1 MIRKWCKKIA
11 LVLTIAAIGTSFSA
25 NTVLAQGFDT
35 TFYSGNDITFW
46 DPSACSTSSDTGE
59 VEGNDNLEKILR
71 YFTGKGL
78 TLAQAAGIA
87 GNMQQESWL
96 DPTMIQG
103 LTHADENYRPVAD
116 VGFGLVQW
124 TTSDRQQGL
133 VDYAEE
139 TNRSI
144 IDLSM
149 QLDYVW
155 VELEGSYKSTL
166 EKLRQTT
173 NPVDAAVVV
182 HDGYEVSQDNEQEV
196 INIRGGNAQ
205 SFFDEFEGIIAD
217 GAGAGSGSGSYS
229 CAQEDSEFADDG
241 FVIFNQ
247 CDDRWG
253 GDPYIGG
260 GGQSTICE
268 SGCGPAAMAMAITA
282 LTSQT
287 VTPADTIEYANT
299 QNIYVPGTGSAWT
312 VAPILAEH
320 WNLNAENI
328 SNSVAAI
335 NEVLRNGGLVVT
347 SGSGAAP
354 FTSGGHYI
362 VIRGVS
368 EDGKWK
374 VGDSNGTIGQQN
386 SLKLW
391 DPQQILDIANADN
404 IVAITK

>member
-1 MIRKWCKKIA
+1 MIRKWCKKISII
-11 LVLTIAAIGTSFSA
+11 LTVAVIGASFGA

-46 DPSACSTSSDTGE
+46 DPSACSTSSDTGTI
-59 VEGNDNLEKILR
+59 EGNDNLEKVLR
-71 YFTGKGL
+71 YFTSKGL

-87 GNMQQESWL
+87 GNIQQESHF
-96 DPTMIQG
+96 DPTIIQG
-103 LTHADENYRPVAD
+103 MTHADENYRLVD
-116 VGFGLVQW
+116 GTGFGLVQW
-124 TTSDRQQGL
+124 TSGGRQQGL
-133 VDYAEE
+133 MDYAEE

-149 QLDYVW
+149 QLDFIW
-155 VELEGSYKSTL
+155 VELEASYKDTL
-166 EKLRQTT
+166 EDLRKTT
-173 NPVDAAVVV
+173 TPLDAAIVF
-182 HDGYEVSQDNEQEV
+182 HDGYERSGDNEQTV
-196 INIRGGNAQ
+196 IDIRGGAAQ

-217 GAGAGSGSGSYS
+217 GAGSGSNSYS
-229 CAQEDSEFADDG
+229 CVQEDSEFADDG
-241 FVIFNQ
+241 FVIYNQ

-253 GDPYIGG
+253 SDPYIGG

-268 SGCGPAAMAMAITA
+268 SGCAPAAMAMAITA
-282 LTSQT
+282 LTGQAI
-287 VTPADTIEYANT
+287 TPADTIEYANT
-299 QNIYVPGTGSAWT
+299 QNIYVPGTGSSWS

-320 WNLNAENI
+320 WELQANNI
-328 SNSVAAI
+328 SNTVAAV
-335 NEVLRNGGLVVT
+335 NETLRNGGLVVT

-391 DPQQILDIANADN
+391 DPQQILDIANGSN
-404 IVAITK
+404 VVAITK

>member
-1 MIRKWCKKIA
+1 MIRKWSKKIA
-11 LVLTIAAIGTSFSA
+11 LILTIAVIGTSFGA
-25 NTVLAQGFDT
+25 NTVLAQGFDS

-59 VEGNDNLEKILR
+59 VEGNDNLEKVLR
-71 YFTGKGL
+71 YFTSKGL

-87 GNMQQESWL
+87 GNIQQESHF
-96 DPTMIQG
+96 DPTIIQG
-103 LTHADENYRPVAD
+103 GAKADENYRLVD
-116 VGFGLVQW
+116 GVGFGLVQW
-124 TTSDRQQGL
+124 TSGGRQQGIM
-133 VDYAEE
+133 DYAEE

-149 QLDYVW
+149 QLDYIW
-155 VELEGSYKSTL
+155 VELEESYKSTL
-166 EKLRQTT
+166 EALRKTT
-173 NPVDAAVVV
+173 TPVDAAVVF
-182 HDGYEVSQDNEQEV
+182 HDGYERSADTEQTVIEV
-196 INIRGGNAQ
+196 RGGNAQ
-205 SFFDEFEGIIAD
+205 TFFGEFEGIIAD
-217 GAGAGSGSGSYS
+217 GAGSGSNSYS
-229 CAQEDSEFADDG
+229 CAQEDSEFAEDG

-268 SGCGPAAMAMAITA
+268 SGCGPAAMSMAITA
-282 LTSQT
+282 LTGKT
-287 VTPADTIEYANT
+287 VTPVDTIEYANT
-299 QNIYVPGTGSAWT
+299 QNIYVPGTGSSWS

-320 WNLNAENI
+320 WGLQANNI
-328 SNSVAAI
+328 ANTVAAV
-335 NEVLRNGGLVVT
+335 NETLRNGGLVVT

-362 VIRGVS
+362 VIRGIS

-391 DPQQILDIANADN
+391 DPQQILDIANGGN
-404 IVAITK
+404 VVAITK